1 MTKQEHLNQLK
12 EDLQQIYKILCDVG
26 KSLETLPNFGSFTA
40 SLTLLNLEHKPLNTN
55 KMGRLSLLKDT
66 TLIEQELISELSLF
80 PQAKEQVQPV
90 LGHLKQHVE
99 QLVDV
104 CEDELKK
111 SNLK

>member
-12 EDLQQIYKILCDVG
+12 EVLQQIYKILYDIG
-26 KSLETLPNFGSFTA
+26 KNFETLPNFGFFKA
-40 SLTLLNLEHKPLNTN
+40 SLTLLNFEHKPLKTN
-55 KMGRLSLLKDT
+55 KMARLFLLKDT
-66 TLIEQELISELSLF
+66 ILIEQVLTCRLSLF
-80 PQAKEQVQPV
+80 SQAKEQVQPV